1 MKTIYTNHINI
12 LTYRKEKNQW
22 KTYVDIW
29 KTFLN
34 RGHSEGLLCVGELA
48 FVCRLLLSAQSSS
61 FVIDFLIVLKMQCHL
76 AEQGGLILRHCR
88 SFA

>member
-12 LTYRKEKNQW
+12 LTYRKEKIQW
-22 KTYVDIW
+22 KTYVYIW
-29 KTFLN
+29 KTLLN

-48 FVCRLLLSAQSSS
+48 FACRLLLSAQSSS